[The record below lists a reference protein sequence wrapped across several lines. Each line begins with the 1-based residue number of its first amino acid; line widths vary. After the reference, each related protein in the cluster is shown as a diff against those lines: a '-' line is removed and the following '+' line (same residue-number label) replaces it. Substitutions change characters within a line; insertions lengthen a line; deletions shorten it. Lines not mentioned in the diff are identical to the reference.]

1 MSKLADKNLRDFVD
15 LLASGEPTPGG
26 GSSAAMTGAQGA
38 ALVSMVCGLT
48 AGRKKYEEFDAL
60 ARDTRGKALAVK
72 DELLAAMDAD
82 SEAYRAVVAVFPMPK
97 DTDEEKRARK
107 AAMQAA
113 LKGSTISP
121 YEMMALSVRGL
132 RLAHRMIGKCNINAA
147 SDLGVG
153 ALSLRMALE
162 GAWDNVLIN
171 LGGIEDE
178 AFAREYREMGE
189 KLLLEGRPLAED
201 VAAWVCS
208 VMQG

>member
-38 ALVSMVCGLT
+38 ALISMVCGLT
-48 AGRKKYEEFDAL
+48 AGRQKYEQYDTL
-60 ARDTRGKALAVK
+60 ARDTREKALAVK

-82 SEAYRAVVAVFPMPK
+82 SEAYRAVVAVFPMPR
-97 DTDEEKRARK
+97 DTDEEKQARK

-153 ALSLRMALE
+153 ALSLRTALE

-178 AFAREYREMGE
+178 AFVREHREQGE
-189 KLLLEGRPLAED
+189 ALLREGLPMADE
-201 VAAWVCS
+201 VAAWVRGT
-208 VMQG
+208 MQG